1 MKRFMEHQLRHWLQ
15 KSRRKPLIIRGAR
28 QVGKSTLV
36 QNFAREQHLKLAEV
50 NLEKHPDLDD
60 IFATNDLDMILPE
73 LELLAETNLRQQ
85 NTLLFLDEIQSAP
98 KAIAALRYFREEMPQ
113 LPVVAAGSLLEFVLS
128 KHHFSMPVGRVE
140 YLHLGPMSFQEFLLA
155 AGDDILSSYL
165 ENFHMQRSL
174 PQTAHRKLLQRQR
187 QYLYIG
193 GMPESILAFCETGG
207 MLETKDVQ
215 RSIAQTYQDDFA
227 KYSREPGLGRIHT
240 VFNAITRIAGEKV
253 KYANI
258 SREDRAKDLKQAI
271 DLLIKARLLLP
282 VYHSHCAGIPIKSG
296 INKKIFKLFFL
307 DIGLLNYLNGLEWP
321 QISTLDERSLLNE
334 GKLAEQFVAQHLA
347 YRFAGREPPELFYW
361 LREGKTGNA
370 EVDFV
375 LSSGKTIVPVEV
387 KAGKSGS
394 IKSLQQFAVDRK
406 AAITCRFDLNPP
418 SVQDICHRIK
428 QKQQVKTVQTTLVS
442 LPLYLVEAV
451 QDILE
456 HCRGYS

>member
-1 MKRFMEHQLRHWLQ
+1 MKRFMEHQLQHWLQ

-73 LELLAETNLRQQ
+73 LELLAKTNLRRQ

-98 KAIAALRYFREEMPQ
+98 KAIAALRYFLEEMPQ

-155 AGDDILSSYL
+155 AGDDMLSSYL
-165 ENFHMQRSL
+165 ENFHMQRPF
-174 PQTAHRKLLQRQR
+174 PQTAHRKFLQRQR

-227 KYSREPGLGRIHT
+227 KYSREPGLGRIHS

-253 KYANI
+253 KYASI

-271 DLLIKARLLLP
+271 DLLIKARLLIP

-321 QISTLDERSLLNE
+321 QVSTLDERSLLNE
-334 GKLAEQFVAQHLA
+334 GKLAEQFIAQHLA

-375 LSSGKTIVPVEV
+375 LSTGKMIVPVEV

-451 QDILE
+451 QTILE
-456 HCRGYS
+456 HCRRYS